1 MQNQTTQ
8 KQTIELVVARL
19 QVMPPNVSVSIGSE
33 GDFTRDQLIEH
44 VKRNDKLG
52 QKITEIELSY
62 LKMLKEGNFYA
73 QNPPGH

>member
-8 KQTIELVVARL
+8 KQIMELVIARL
-19 QVMPPNVSVSIGSE
+19 QVMPPDVSVSIGSE

-44 VKRNDKLG
+44 VKKHDKLG

-62 LKMLKEGNFYA
+62 LKMLKEGNFYV
-73 QNPPGH
+73 QNPLGH